1 MKTIAELYSP
11 DALAYYRREYRET
24 QFMMHVVGPDD
35 VLLHSDINDDDADY
49 EPRVPFTLGTAD
61 ATAAAINRTY
71 QWTQENNPSEFDPF
85 FQATV
90 FHYGKPLVAPDA
102 VSKAPELSAEDLAW
116 FKETWGA
123 TEWVA
128 YIHGQDECFDR
139 SGDEDGPLFTEETV
153 RKFAAAAVLLDREM
167 TAQGYDAP
175 IPVSVF
181 RFGEPFSLELAEVTA
196 K

>member
-24 QFMMHVVGPDD
+24 PFMVHVIGPDD

-49 EPRVPFTLGTAD
+49 ESRVPFTLETAD
-61 ATAAAINRTY
+61 QATAAINRTY

-102 VSKAPELSAEDLAW
+102 VAKAPELSTEELAW
-116 FKETWGA
+116 FKDTWAG

-139 SGDEDGPLFTEETV
+139 SGGEDGPLFTEETLRRFV
-153 RKFAAAAVLLDREM
+153 ANTVLLDREM

-181 RFGEPFSLELAEVTA
+181 HFGEPFALETA
-196 K
+196 AAVAP